1 MVRTSSSG
9 IFKGGDYVYQIV
21 LQLWRNEEEKNWTA
35 EINGRRYERVAIEWI
50 HAHIHGELLD
60 AEESLIEIAAK
71 LNGVSREIRG
81 HVRPRTFV
89 LQ

>member
-1 MVRTSSSG
+1 
-9 IFKGGDYVYQIV
+9 VYQIV

-35 EINGRRYERVAIEWI
+35 EINGRQYERVAIEWI

-81 HVRPRTFV
+81 QARPRTFV